1 MEIKLNY
8 TQEELSTLLDGLNNA
23 CIALGDVYAA
33 GRLGCQIPNKFRPL
47 FETRTFDEMMEETR
61 LREDA
66 VKQLYDFLLS
76 YEQK

>member
-23 CIALGDVYAA
+23 CIALGEVYAA
-33 GRLGCQIPNKFRPL
+33 GRLGCQVPSKFRPL
-47 FETRTFDEMMEETR
+47 FETRTFDEIMEETR

>member
-8 TQEELSTLLDGLNNA
+8 TPEELSTLLDGLNNA
-23 CIALGDVYAA
+23 CVALGDVYAA
-33 GRLGCQIPNKFRPL
+33 GRLGCQIPSKFIPF
-47 FETRTFDEMMEETR
+47 FEERTDDEITKETH

-66 VKQLYDFLLS
+66 VKQLYNFLLS

>member
-8 TQEELSTLLDGLNNA
+8 TPEELSTLLDGLNNA
-23 CIALGDVYAA
+23 CVALADVYAA
-33 GRLGCQIPNKFRPL
+33 GRLDCQVPSKFIPF
-47 FETRTFDEMMEETR
+47 FETRTFDEIVKETR
-61 LREDA
+61 LREAA

>member
-33 GRLGCQIPNKFRPL
+33 GRLGCQVPSKFIPF
-47 FETRTFDEMMEETR
+47 FETRTFDEIMKETR

-66 VKQLYDFLLS
+66 VKRLYDFLLS

>member
-23 CIALGDVYAA
+23 CIALGEVYAA
-33 GRLGCQIPNKFRPL
+33 GRLGCQVPSKFTPF
-47 FETRTFDEMMEETR
+47 FESKTFDEIEEETH
-61 LREDA
+61 LREAA

>member
-23 CIALGDVYAA
+23 CIALRDVYAA
-33 GRLGCQIPNKFRPL
+33 GRLGCQVPSKFKPF
-47 FETRTFDEMMEETR
+47 FETKTFDEIEEETH

>member
-8 TQEELSTLLDGLNNA
+8 TPEELSTLLDGLNNA
-23 CIALGDVYAA
+23 CVALGDVYAA
-33 GRLGCQIPNKFRPL
+33 GRLGCQIPSKFIPF
-47 FETRTFDEMMEETR
+47 FEERTDDEIMKETR

-66 VKQLYDFLLS
+66 VKQLYNFLLS

>member
-8 TQEELSTLLDGLNNA
+8 TQEELSALLDGLNNA
-23 CIALGDVYAA
+23 CVALGEVYAA
-33 GRLGCQIPNKFRPL
+33 GRLGCQVPSKFRPF
-47 FETRTFDEMMEETR
+47 FETKTVDEIIEETH

-76 YEQK
+76 YEQE

>member
-23 CIALGDVYAA
+23 CIALGEVYAA
-33 GRLGCQIPNKFRPL
+33 GRLGCWVPSKFRPL